1 MNLDNNDHL
10 NMIRHFGHQTGSTP
24 VHLDNDSVKGL
35 RNLHHLVHNEDVEHD
50 FSKLKTLFAQP
61 NIAIHLKSQLE
72 KKKANGG
79 VINDYINTL
88 KHNGSG
94 ENSELSL
101 VPDELVKFLD
111 DSYSL
116 GTTNAHTGHKEY
128 HLGNMFDGLNNA
140 FRPIKDSMRKE
151 SQTST
156 PPQMLN
162 EMSTPPREGHAYG
175 DIVGDPSQSSAWGL
189 PSLSGVKNAAY
200 NAASGLGNAAYGAAQ
215 GLGNAAYNA
224 ASYVAPKVGNA
235 AYSVANDLYKGTGN
249 AYGLGDIY
257 NVGKAAYGAFNNG
270 NSSSMQGNEAS
281 KPGLIQNVMR
291 GIAAPI
297 GGAIG
302 GLGGQ
307 FVGQKVGQ
315 NLAAGIPLIGHL
327 AAPIAGNIAGNMA
340 YNAAASK
347 GRNKGIELA
356 DNFYNYIGGGGGN
369 APGINSNPQ
378 NPNQSSNSKFPSF
391 SGIGNKAYDAASNFG
406 NAAYNAAS
414 GLGNAAYGAAQG
426 LGNAAYGLG
435 KKVYDTTS
443 TAASNLGNNI
453 YSAGNA
459 AYNKL
464 PTIPRF
470 NKTPDMSSTP
480 PNNIQ
485 VNPQEFADIPFRNIN
500 LRTTPTRNIGKNPF
514 DDISSS
520 NVGRNPFAS
529 TNPFD

>member
-1 MNLDNNDHL
+1 MRQSVNLDNNDHL

-24 VHLDNDSVKGL
+24 VHLDNEAVKGL
-35 RNLHHLVHNEDVEHD
+35 RNLHHLVHNEDVEYD

-79 VINDYINTL
+79 MINDYINTL
-88 KHNGSG
+88 KHNGS
-94 ENSELSL
+94 EETSELSL
-101 VPDELVKFLD
+101 VPDELAKFLD

-116 GTTNAHTGHKEY
+116 GTTNPHTGHKEY
-128 HLGNMFDGLNNA
+128 HLGNTFDGLNNT
-140 FRPIKDSMRKE
+140 FKPIKDSMRRE
-151 SQTST
+151 SQTSHI
-156 PPQMLN
+156 PPQMPN
-162 EMSTPPREGHAYG
+162 EMSAPPREGHAYG
-175 DIVGDPSQSSAWGL
+175 DIVGNPSQSSWGL
-189 PSLSGVKNAAY
+189 PSFSGIGNTAY

-215 GLGNAAYNA
+215 GLGNAAYN
-224 ASYVAPKVGNA
+224 VA
-235 AYSVANDLYKGTGN
+235 DLAYKGTGN
-249 AYGLGDIY
+249 AYGLGDLY
-257 NVGKAAYGAFNNG
+257 NLGKTAYGASGAG
-270 NSSSMQGNEAS
+270 NPSGMQGNDAS

-315 NLAAGIPLIGHL
+315 NLASGIPLIGHL

-356 DNFYNYIGGGGGN
+356 DNFYNYIGGGGN
-369 APGINSNPQ
+369 APGVNSNPQ
-378 NPNQSSNSKFPSF
+378 NPNQSSSRFPSF
-391 SGIGNKAYDAASNFG
+391 SEVGNKAYNAASNFG

-414 GLGNAAYGAAQG
+414 DF
-426 LGNAAYGLG
+426 GNAAYGLG

-470 NKTPDMSSTP
+470 NKTPDRSSTP
-480 PNNIQ
+480 FDDIK

-500 LRTTPTRNIGKNPF
+500 LRTTPTRN
-514 DDISSS
+514 
-520 NVGRNPFAS
+520 VGRNPFAS
-529 TNPFD
+529 TNPFDSDYSTNPFD

>member
-1 MNLDNNDHL
+1 MNLDNNNHL
-10 NMIRHFGHQTGSTP
+10 NMIRSFAHQTGSTP

-61 NIAIHLKSQLE
+61 NIAIHLKSQIE

-79 VINDYINTL
+79 MINDYINTL

-101 VPDELVKFLD
+101 VPDELAKFLD

-189 PSLSGVKNAAY
+189 PSLSGVRNAAY
-200 NAASGLGNAAYGAAQ
+200 NAASGLGNAAYNAASGLGNAAYNAAS

-270 NSSSMQGNEAS
+270 NSSSMQGNDAS

-369 APGINSNPQ
+369 APGINSNSQ
-378 NPNQSSNSKFPSF
+378 NPNQSSSRFPSF
-391 SGIGNKAYDAASNFG
+391 SEVGNKAYNAASNFG

-414 GLGNAAYGAAQG
+414 DF
-426 LGNAAYGLG
+426 GNAAYGLG
-435 KKVYDTTS
+435 KKVYDTAS

-470 NKTPDMSSTP
+470 NKTPDRSSTP
-480 PNNIQ
+480 FNDIK

-500 LRTTPTRNIGKNPF
+500 LRTTPTRNVGRNPF

>member
-1 MNLDNNDHL
+1 MRQSMNLDNNDHL

-189 PSLSGVKNAAY
+189 PSLSGVKNTAY
-200 NAASGLGNAAYGAAQ
+200 NAASGL
-215 GLGNAAYNA
+215 
-224 ASYVAPKVGNA
+224 GNA

-327 AAPIAGNIAGNMA
+327 AAPIAGNIASNMA
-340 YNAAASK
+340 YKAAASK

-406 NAAYNAAS
+406 NTAYNAAS